1 MPAVI
6 FQNSR
11 DACDL
16 IGCVLSCAI
25 LSQEAEPNMRYL
37 QSGLITYDRGRA
49 TEGYT
54 LFSPLAQ
61 LKTYLIDMEGQ
72 VVHEWDLPS
81 PPGNYAYLQS
91 NGNLMAACRT
101 DGRPK
106 SLAAAS
112 SDVDP
117 VAAARWEMPPAR
129 ATSTAWWIEAIQA
142 EQE

>member
-1 MPAVI
+1 
-6 FQNSR
+6 
-11 DACDL
+11 
-16 IGCVLSCAI
+16 
-25 LSQEAEPNMRYL
+25 MRYL

-91 NGNLMAACRT
+91 NGNLMAACRPT
-101 DGRPK
+101 AGPRVWPPG
-106 SLAAAS
+106 AA
-112 SDVDP
+112 
-117 VAAARWEMPPAR
+117 
-129 ATSTAWWIEAIQA
+129 
-142 EQE
+142 